1 MSEFSIQSSLHG
13 KVAVVTI
20 AGRVDSATTS
30 TMDAELEKTA
40 SENKKIVLDLK
51 DVEYMSSAGVRA
63 IVKALRHAHKRR
75 GGLKLARPSD
85 PIMEILRTIG
95 MMEVVQVYPSVDEA
109 VASF

>member
-1 MSEFSIQSSLHG
+1 MSEFSIQSSLLG

-20 AGRVDSATTS
+20 AGRVDSATAP